1 MELHI
6 SVKPETLWTVSIPG
20 TSFDLRITNSFL
32 TMLLVMLFLIVVGGI
47 IARRAQLVPGRFQ
60 SVFEMVVEFLLG
72 LVEGTAGKQLGR
84 RIFPLIGGLFIF
96 IIVANYTGLLP
107 GIGTIGLL
115 HETTGHALV
124 AATDAAAEAQHGKV
138 ALVPL
143 FRPPSADL
151 NMTLAMAFISYVA
164 FQIAGLSAHGV
175 WGRIKHMANPPFLL
189 PIEIISELSRIVS
202 LSFRLFGNIF
212 AGETLLTVMYGI
224 ANAIKISVIGLVIPV
239 IFLYLEVLFGF
250 IQALIFA
257 VLTLIYIALASAD
270 GHGHEEH
277 DESAHARSATEEMR
291 QARPVGAD

>member
-20 TSFDLRITNSFL
+20 TGFDLRITNSFL
-32 TMLLVMLFLIVVGGI
+32 TMLLVMLFLIVVGSI

-72 LVEGTAGKQLGR
+72 LVEGTAGKRLGR

-107 GIGTIGLL
+107 GIGTIGLK
-115 HETTGHALV
+115 ETGGHALV
-124 AATDAAAEAQHGKV
+124 AAAEGAAEVEHGKV

-151 NMTLAMAFISYVA
+151 NMTLAMALISYVA
-164 FQIAGLSAHGV
+164 FQIAGLSAHGL

-257 VLTLIYIALASAD
+257 VLTLIYIALAAAD

-277 DESAHARSATEEMR
+277 GEAEHAHSVREDVR
-291 QARPVGAD
+291 QARAVGAD

>member
-20 TSFDLRITNSFL
+20 TGFDLRITNSFL
-32 TMLLVMLFLIVVGGI
+32 TMLLVMLFLIVVGSI

-72 LVEGTAGKQLGR
+72 LVEGAAGKRLGR

-107 GIGTIGLL
+107 GIGTIGLK
-115 HETTGHALV
+115 ETGGHALV
-124 AATDAAAEAQHGKV
+124 AAAEGAAEAEHGKV

-143 FRPPSADL
+143 FRPPTADL

-164 FQIAGLSAHGV
+164 FQIAGLSAHGL

-257 VLTLIYIALASAD
+257 VLTLIYITLASAD

-277 DESAHARSATEEMR
+277 GEAEHAHSVREDAR
-291 QARPVGAD
+291 QARAVGAD

>member
-1 MELHI
+1 VELHI
-6 SVKPETLWTVSIPG
+6 SVKPETLWSLPLFGHLT
-20 TSFDLRITNSFL
+20 LRITNSFL
-32 TMLLVMLFLIVVGGI
+32 TMLLVMLFLIILGSIV
-47 IARRAQLVPGRFQ
+47 ARRAQLIPGRLQ
-60 SVFEMVVEFLLG
+60 SVVEMVVEFLLG
-72 LVEGTAGKQLGR
+72 LVEGTAGKKLGR

-107 GIGTIGLL
+107 GIGTIGIW
-115 HETTGHALV
+115 HEGKHALV
-124 AATDAAAEAQHGKV
+124 AASEGATGTEHGGRT
-138 ALVPL
+138 LVPL

-151 NMTLAMAFISYVA
+151 NMTLAMALISYVA
-164 FQIAGLSAHGV
+164 FQVAGISAHGV

-224 ANAIKISVIGLVIPV
+224 ANAIKITVVGLVIPV

-257 VLTLIYIALASAD
+257 VLTLIYIALASA
-270 GHGHEEH
+270 HEHEEEH
-277 DESAHARSATEEMR
+277 EAEGHHRGSAHNSRAV
-291 QARPVGAD
+291 PLGASGD

>member
-6 SVKPETLWTVSIPG
+6 SVKPETLWSLPLFGHLT
-20 TSFDLRITNSFL
+20 LRITNSFL
-32 TMLLVMLFLIVVGGI
+32 TMLLVMLFLIILGSIV
-47 IARRAQLVPGRFQ
+47 ARRAQLIPGRLQ
-60 SVFEMVVEFLLG
+60 SVVEIVVEFLLG
-72 LVEGTAGKQLGR
+72 LVEGTAGKKLGQ

-107 GIGTIGLL
+107 GIGTIGIW
-115 HETTGHALV
+115 HEGKHALV
-124 AATDAAAEAQHGKV
+124 AASEGATGTEHGGRT
-138 ALVPL
+138 LVPL

-151 NMTLAMAFISYVA
+151 NMTLAMALISYVA
-164 FQIAGLSAHGV
+164 FQVAGISAHGV

-212 AGETLLTVMYGI
+212 AGETLLTVMYGL
-224 ANAIKISVIGLVIPV
+224 ANAIKITVVGLVIPV

-257 VLTLIYIALASAD
+257 VLTLIYIALASA
-270 GHGHEEH
+270 HEHEEEH
-277 DESAHARSATEEMR
+277 EAEGHHRGSAHDSRAV
-291 QARPVGAD
+291 PLGASGD

>member
-1 MELHI
+1 VEFHI
-6 SVKPETLWTVSIPG
+6 SVKPETLWSLPLFGHLT
-20 TSFDLRITNSFL
+20 LRITNSFL
-32 TMLLVMLFLIVVGGI
+32 TMLLVMLFLIILGSIV
-47 IARRAQLVPGRFQ
+47 ARRAQLIPGRLQ
-60 SVFEMVVEFLLG
+60 SVVEMVVEFLLG
-72 LVEGTAGKQLGR
+72 LVEGTAGKKLGR

-107 GIGTIGLL
+107 GIGTIGIW
-115 HETTGHALV
+115 HEGKHALV
-124 AATDAAAEAQHGKV
+124 AASEGATGTEHGGRT
-138 ALVPL
+138 LVPL

-151 NMTLAMAFISYVA
+151 NMTLAMALISYVA
-164 FQIAGLSAHGV
+164 FQVAGISAHGV

-224 ANAIKISVIGLVIPV
+224 ANAIKITVVGLVIPV

-257 VLTLIYIALASAD
+257 VLTLIYIALASA
-270 GHGHEEH
+270 HEHEEEH
-277 DESAHARSATEEMR
+277 EAEGHHRGSAHDSRAV
-291 QARPVGAD
+291 PLGASGD

>member
-1 MELHI
+1 M
-6 SVKPETLWTVSIPG
+6 
-20 TSFDLRITNSFL
+20 
-32 TMLLVMLFLIVVGGI
+32 
-47 IARRAQLVPGRFQ
+47 
-60 SVFEMVVEFLLG
+60 
-72 LVEGTAGKQLGR
+72 
-84 RIFPLIGGLFIF
+84 
-96 IIVANYTGLLP
+96 
-107 GIGTIGLL
+107 
-115 HETTGHALV
+115 
-124 AATDAAAEAQHGKV
+124 

-164 FQIAGLSAHGV
+164 FQIAGLSAHGL

-277 DESAHARSATEEMR
+277 GEAEHAHSVREDAR
-291 QARPVGAD
+291 QARAVGAD

>member
-6 SVKPETLWTVSIPG
+6 SVKPETLWSLPLFGHLT
-20 TSFDLRITNSFL
+20 LRITNSFL
-32 TMLLVMLFLIVVGGI
+32 TMLLVMLFLIILGSLV
-47 IARRAQLVPGRFQ
+47 ARRAQLIPGRLQ
-60 SVFEMVVEFLLG
+60 SVVEMVVEFLLS
-72 LVEGTAGKQLGR
+72 LVEGTAGKKLGR

-107 GIGTIGLL
+107 GIGTIGIW
-115 HETTGHALV
+115 HEGKHALV
-124 AATDAAAEAQHGKV
+124 AASEGATGTEHGGRT
-138 ALVPL
+138 LVPL

-151 NMTLAMAFISYVA
+151 NMTLAMALISYVA
-164 FQIAGLSAHGV
+164 FQVAGISAHGV

-212 AGETLLTVMYGI
+212 AGETLLTVMYGL
-224 ANAIKISVIGLVIPV
+224 ANAIKITVVGLVIPV

-257 VLTLIYIALASAD
+257 VLTLIYIALASA
-270 GHGHEEH
+270 HEHEEEH
-277 DESAHARSATEEMR
+277 EAEGHHRGSAHDSRAV
-291 QARPVGAD
+291 PLGASGD

>member
-1 MELHI
+1 VELHI

-20 TSFDLRITNSFL
+20 TGFDLRITNSFL
-32 TMLLVMLFLIVVGGI
+32 TMLLVMVFLIIVGGLV
-47 IARRAQLVPGRFQ
+47 ARRAQLVPGRFQ
-60 SVFEMVVEFLLG
+60 SIFEMVVEFLLG
-72 LVEGTAGKQLGR
+72 LVEGTAGKRLGR

-107 GIGTIGLL
+107 GIGTIGLK
-115 HETTGHALV
+115 EASGHALV
-124 AATDAAAEAQHGKV
+124 AATEGAAGAEHGK
-138 ALVPL
+138 AAIVPL

-151 NMTLAMAFISYVA
+151 NMTLAMALISYVA
-164 FQIAGLSAHGV
+164 FQIAGLSAHGL

-270 GHGHEEH
+270 GHEEH
-277 DESAHARSATEEMR
+277 GEAEHGTAAQSARAH
-291 QARPVGAD
+291 G

>member
-6 SVKPETLWTVSIPG
+6 SVKPETLWTVHIPG
-20 TSFDLRITNSFL
+20 TGFDLRITNSFL
-32 TMLLVMLFLIVVGGI
+32 TMLLVMLFLVVAGGL
-47 IARRAQLVPGRFQ
+47 IARGAQLVPGRLQ
-60 SVFEMVVEFLLG
+60 SVFEMIVEFLLG
-72 LVEGTAGKQLGR
+72 LVEGTAGKRLGR

-107 GIGTIGLL
+107 GIGTIGIL
-115 HETTGHALV
+115 HESSGHGLL
-124 AATDAAAEAQHGKV
+124 AAAEGSAEAGHGK
-138 ALVPL
+138 ATLVPL

-151 NMTLAMAFISYVA
+151 NMTLAMALISYVA
-164 FQIAGLSAHGV
+164 FQVAGISAHGV

-189 PIEIISELSRIVS
+189 PIEIISELSRVVS

-270 GHGHEEH
+270 GHLHGEH
-277 DESAHARSATEEMR
+277 GSAHHAAEVDHGL
-291 QARPVGAD
+291 RPAKTAGHS

>member
-6 SVKPETLWTVSIPG
+6 SVKPETLWSLPLFGGLT
-20 TSFDLRITNSFL
+20 LRITNSFL
-32 TMLLVMLFLIVVGGI
+32 TMLLVMLFLIILGSIV
-47 IARRAQLVPGRFQ
+47 ARRAQLVPGRLQ
-60 SVFEMVVEFLLG
+60 SVVEMVVEFLLG
-72 LVEGTAGKQLGR
+72 LVEGTAGKKLGR

-107 GIGTIGLL
+107 GIGTIGIW
-115 HETTGHALV
+115 HEGKHALV
-124 AATDAAAEAQHGKV
+124 AASEGASGAEHGGRT
-138 ALVPL
+138 LVPL

-151 NMTLAMAFISYVA
+151 NMTLAMALISYVA
-164 FQIAGLSAHGV
+164 FQVAGISAHGV

-224 ANAIKISVIGLVIPV
+224 ANAIKITVVGLVIPV

-257 VLTLIYIALASAD
+257 VLTLIYIALASA
-270 GHGHEEH
+270 HEHEEEH
-277 DESAHARSATEEMR
+277 EAEEHQRSAAHGSRVVSLGT
-291 QARPVGAD
+291 GGD